1 MRHQS
6 ELQEIIPVRVNRS
19 PDLERKV
26 SRGEEE
32 DELDVKPNLNIWWV
46 SQVSSTW
53 MAGSRSL
60 VFSSSEPSLGLCA
73 KRQQGLRTR
82 GSTVCEGM
90 MSQKPAMR

>member
-53 MAGSRSL
+53 PGVGPWSFRRQSHPWASAPKGNKDLEPAGPRS
-60 VFSSSEPSLGLCA
+60 V
-73 KRQQGLRTR
+73 R
-82 GSTVCEGM
+82 V
-90 MSQKPAMR
+90 